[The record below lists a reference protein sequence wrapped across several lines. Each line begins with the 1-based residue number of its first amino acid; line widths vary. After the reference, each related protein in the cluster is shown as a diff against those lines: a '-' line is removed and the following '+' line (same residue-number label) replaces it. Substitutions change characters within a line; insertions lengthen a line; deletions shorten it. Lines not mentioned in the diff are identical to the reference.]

1 MFVRSAAAG
10 AIGINYGQ
18 VASDLPAPATVLAL
32 VKTTTINKIKLY
44 NADPATLNAFA
55 GSGIDFII
63 GAGNDQIT
71 PLASDPAIAVQW
83 VNANIVAYP
92 QTSIVAVCLGNE
104 VLSYAPELDG
114 LLLPALKNLHAA
126 LVAVNLSDK
135 VKLSTPHS
143 LAILAKSFPPSLGT
157 FHIRHAEVITPMLS
171 FLAET
176 RSPFM
181 INAYPYFAYGA
192 NPKNISLDYVLFQ
205 PTAIPV
211 KDKTANLMYSNML
224 DAQIDAIYAAL
235 GRSGYTNISVM
246 VTETGWP
253 SAGEPDEVGATI
265 ANAQLYN
272 SGLIK
277 HIDSGLG
284 TPARPNVTVETYIFA
299 LYNEN
304 LKPGPASERNFG
316 LFLSSG
322 AAVYSSGLNTV
333 PSTTPPPSPPPATGL
348 PPMIPVSPPPPVVPG
363 VPPTVP
369 AIPPPVTPTP
379 GGSPPVPIPPPT
391 TPGIPVVASWCVAKE
406 TADPAALQVGIDF
419 ACSEG
424 QANCGPIQAGQAC
437 FDPNTLV
444 NHASFAYNSYYQ
456 INNRNYWNC
465 FFNDTGRIVTVDPS
479 EKLAPFFP
487 CPSFLPMPRVSL
499 SLSLSLSVS
508 SDIARM
514 SETQGTADY
523 KVHCT
528 VRWH

>member
-1 MFVRSAAAG
+1 MMGRMAQFLTLLCAFSVLVSSAS

-18 VASDLPAPATVLAL
+18 VASDLPAPAMVLAL

-104 VLSYAPELDG
+104 VLSYAPELNG

-126 LVAVNLSDK
+126 LVAVNLGDK

-157 FHIRHAEVITPMLS
+157 FHIRHAEVINPMLS

-176 RSPFM
+176 GSPFM

-205 PTAIPV
+205 STAISV
-211 KDKTANLMYSNML
+211 KDKTANLTYSNML

-253 SAGEPDEVGATI
+253 SAGEPEEVGANI
-265 ANAQLYN
+265 ANAQMYN

-277 HIDSGLG
+277 HIDSGVG

-304 LKPGPASERNFG
+304 LKPGPLSERNFG
-316 LFLSSG
+316 LFLSNG
-322 AAVYSSGLNTV
+322 AAVYSSGLNAV
-333 PSTTPPPSPPPATGL
+333 PNTTPPAAVVPA
-348 PPMIPVSPPPPVVPG
+348 PPPPVLPIVPPG
-363 VPPTVP
+363 V
-369 AIPPPVTPTP
+369 PPPVTPTP
-379 GGSPPVPIPPPT
+379 GGAPPVPGTPIAPPT
-391 TPGIPVVASWCVAKE
+391 TPGTPVVASWCLAKA
-406 TADPAALQVGIDF
+406 TADPAALQVGIDY

-424 QANCGPIQAGQAC
+424 KANCGPIQAGQPC

-465 FFNDTGRIVTVDPS
+465 FFNDTGLIVTVDPS
-479 EKLAPFFP
+479 FGTCQFP
-487 CPSFLPMPRVSL
+487 LG
-499 SLSLSLSVS
+499 
-508 SDIARM
+508 A
-514 SETQGTADY
+514 
-523 KVHCT
+523 
-528 VRWH
+528 